1 MGLPAALLAI
11 SVTLSALAYVAAGDG
26 MMMRHPALS
35 LALWLLS
42 IVLVIAAGGGPRAS
56 RRKTTWTRTDT
67 VLVVG
72 LTLLA
77 TPVRLIELDR
87 IPWLLTGD
95 EGSVGLAALE
105 FLEGAR
111 NNIFGVSWF
120 SFPSL
125 FFLLPGASIGALGRT
140 VFALRL
146 PSALAGAATIP
157 ALYWASRPM
166 FGRRVAVV
174 ASLYLALF
182 HFHIHFS
189 RLAINNAWDPLF
201 LTLFIG
207 FFWRAW
213 GSGRRNGFMIAGLT
227 LGLAQYFYVSS
238 RALLIIV
245 PIWLFVAGVRQP
257 AHLRAR
263 LSGLGFM
270 IGAATVVSLP
280 LALFFLRNPNE
291 FLAPLNRVLILG
303 EPLAQES
310 LRVGDP
316 QWLLLWDQLHFTIL
330 GFFSAPFRLW
340 YTGASML
347 QPVAALLFL
356 GGLLLSLRRLRDL
369 RFVWLWLVL
378 LSGVVASTITDYVP
392 SAQRFVHIAPTV
404 AVFVALPICRL
415 WAAAHVPRVR
425 LRRVFP
431 ALAAAALLL
440 ASSQDAYFYF
450 REYSPSRRFGDVG
463 TEVANAVVGRVAAT
477 SPLHQAYLFGLP
489 RMGVLTYSSIRY
501 VLGDDIL
508 VDVPDPAQGEY
519 TLDISG
525 PTLLFFLPERVG
537 ELERILDAHPGG
549 IREDVFR
556 PNGELLFVSYYVGE

>member
-1 MGLPAALLAI
+1 MRSPAALLAA
-11 SVTLSALAYVAAGDG
+11 SVTLSALASIAAGDG
-26 MMMRHPALS
+26 MMLRHPALS
-35 LALWLLS
+35 LTLWLLS
-42 IVLVIAAGGGPRAS
+42 IVLVVAAGGRPETS
-56 RRKTTWTRTDT
+56 KRKTTWTRTDT
-67 VLVVG
+67 VLVAG

-77 TPVRLIELDR
+77 APVRLIDLDR

-140 VFALRL
+140 IFALRL
-146 PSALAGAATIP
+146 PSALAGVATIP

-166 FGRRVAVV
+166 FGRRVA
-174 ASLYLALF
+174 AISSLYLALF

-189 RLAINNAWDPLF
+189 RLAVNNAWDALS

-207 FFWRAW
+207 FLWRAW
-213 GSGRRNGFMIAGLT
+213 ASGRRNEFVLAGLT

-245 PIWLFVAGVRQP
+245 PIWLFVAGARQP

-270 IGAATVVSLP
+270 LGAATVVSLP
-280 LALFFLRNPNE
+280 LGLFFVRNPNE

-316 QWLLLWDQLHFTIL
+316 QWLLLWDQFYFTVR

-340 YTGASML
+340 YAGASML
-347 QPVAALLFL
+347 QPIAAVLFL
-356 GGLLLSLRRLRDL
+356 VGLLLSLRRLCDL
-369 RFVWLWLVL
+369 RFMWLWLVL

-392 SAQRFVHIAPTV
+392 SAQRFVHVAPTV
-404 AVFVALPICRL
+404 AVFVALPVSRL
-415 WAAAHVPRVR
+415 WAAAHIPRFR
-425 LRRVFP
+425 LRRLYP
-431 ALAAAALLL
+431 AVAAVALLL
-440 ASSQDAYFYF
+440 AVSQDMFFYF
-450 REYSPSRRFGDVG
+450 GEYSPSRRFGDAG
-463 TEVANAVVGRVAAT
+463 TEVANAVVARVAAT
-477 SPLHQAYLFGLP
+477 SPLDRAYLFGLP
-489 RMGVLTYSSIRY
+489 RMGVFTYSSIGY
-501 VLGDDIL
+501 VLGDGL
-508 VDVPDPAQGEY
+508 LLDVPGPAQGEY
-519 TLDISG
+519 RIDVSG

-537 ELERILDAHPGG
+537 EMQRLLEAHPGG
-549 IREDVFR
+549 IIEEVYGES
-556 PNGELLFVSYYVGE
+556 GELLFVSYYVEG